1 MWLLLTAV
9 RQAEQAQ
16 AAAQLFKALCC
27 SSKMLISNCVDKPDQ
42 STSSRKSGLHTMNT
56 C

>member
-9 RQAEQAQ
+9 RHAEQAQ

-27 SSKMLISNCVDKPDQ
+27 TYIYQQLC
-42 STSSRKSGLHTMNT
+42 
-56 C
+56 